1 MYAVVKT
8 GGKQYKVEVGATVD
22 VELLDT
28 DVGDAVTLDRVLM
41 VAEGDDVQIGR
52 PFLPEAKV
60 SATVMEHGREP
71 KVIAFKYK
79 PKERYRR
86 YKGHRQHYTRLRID
100 TIEK

>member
-52 PFLPEAKV
+52 PLLQDAKV
-60 SATVMEHGREP
+60 SATVMEHGRRP
-71 KVIAFKYK
+71 KVISFKFK
-79 PKERYRR
+79 PKERYKRF
-86 YKGHRQHYTRLRID
+86 KGHRQPYTRLRID
-100 TIEK
+100 AIEV